1 MYYPHGATD
10 SNATPEL
17 LHVPIYLLHTPFF
30 GPKTTLCMKSAE
42 MPALERYL
50 KLRYR
55 LLGRA
60 GKRTIAKLTEE
71 NVSLSEVHPVLNN
84 T

>member
-1 MYYPHGATD
+1 MTD

-17 LHVPIYLLHTPFF
+17 LLVPTYLLHTPFF
-30 GPKTTLCMKSAE
+30 GPKEKTTLCMKKAE

-55 LLGRA
+55 LLGRVRKTTKAKLA
-60 GKRTIAKLTEE
+60 GKNI
-71 NVSLSEVHPVLNN
+71 SLSEVRPVLNN